1 MKGSKTVR
9 EVSLDVK
16 KKSVYSSNMRDILLK
31 FTTPSNN
38 HLTPR
43 REVTEQKMSTSL
55 RRTNEEEDVG
65 EEIKPAIVR
74 HLNMLRSSPPSEKQ
88 KKEESK
94 ISNYE
99 EK

>member
-1 MKGSKTVR
+1 
-9 EVSLDVK
+9 
-16 KKSVYSSNMRDILLK
+16 
-31 FTTPSNN
+31 
-38 HLTPR
+38 
-43 REVTEQKMSTSL
+43 MSTSL

-74 HLNMLRSSPPSEKQ
+74 HLNMLRSSPPSQKQ